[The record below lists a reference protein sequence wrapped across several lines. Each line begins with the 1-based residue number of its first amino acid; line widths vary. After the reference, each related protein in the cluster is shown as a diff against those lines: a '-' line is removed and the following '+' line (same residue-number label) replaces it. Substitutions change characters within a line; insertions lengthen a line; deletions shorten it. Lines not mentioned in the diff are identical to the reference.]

1 MDLQLRNSI
10 YQCNPRCSIEKRNT
24 KNHSAAAAPATTA
37 TPNPNANVNAN
48 ANVTPATV
56 SAMPTFMTT
65 SRDRERDRPFR
76 PHDYTSSLLNKIE
89 RDCTDKH
96 ELHRN
101 NCLNET
107 VSELLYLRWHIY
119 NEKKTGET
127 IREQFLYVVVVLCIK
142 SVLGLTGRGVF
153 NPKISIFKY
162 GKQLK

>member
-24 KNHSAAAAPATTA
+24 KNHSAAATPATTA
-37 TPNPNANVNAN
+37 TTNANGNAN

-65 SRDRERDRPFR
+65 SSRDRERDRPFR

-101 NCLNET
+101 NCLNEM
-107 VSELLYLRWHIY
+107 VSELLYLWWRIY
-119 NEKKTGET
+119 IFYKSRGKNSGTV
-127 IREQFLYVVVVLCIK
+127 FLQQRSLCKIC
-142 SVLGLTGRGVF
+142 VGVGVDWEGWF
-153 NPKISIFKY
+153 LCQK
-162 GKQLK
+162 